1 MPDSIG
7 EGDDGRTSTRKS
19 STGLR
24 GRPRKT
30 TAATEQAA
38 AKRQRL
44 AALAELADA
53 TEFAPQ
59 GTGNRSRK

>member
-7 EGDDGRTSTRKS
+7 EGDDGRTSARKS
-19 STGLR
+19 KTGLG
-24 GRPRKT
+24 GRSHKT
-30 TAATEQAA
+30 TVAAEQAA
-38 AKRQRL
+38 AKRHRL

-59 GTGNRSRK
+59 GTGNRARN

>member
-7 EGDDGRTSTRKS
+7 EGDDGRTSARKS
-19 STGLR
+19 STGFG
-24 GRPRKT
+24 GRSHKT

-44 AALAELADA
+44 AALAELADK

-59 GTGNRSRK
+59 GTSNRSRG